1 MTNKMK
7 VTYTNR
13 NNITRT
19 VIVNGKEYC
28 QLVASVAWTKG
39 EINKVEHL
47 NQKGDNIMDTMT
59 MLELIT
65 GFTLLPI
72 SFLLEYF
79 FGDKLDE

>member
-28 QLVASVAWTKG
+28 QLVTSVAWTKG

-47 NQKGDNIMDTMT
+47 N
-59 MLELIT
+59 
-65 GFTLLPI
+65 
-72 SFLLEYF
+72 
-79 FGDKLDE
+79 